1 MDPARTVDTRKF
13 ELPPEELRWFCDLA
27 AFPFECTEEITPL
40 REFIGQD
47 RAVRSIE
54 FGLSMKQAGYNI
66 YVAGLTGTGKTSMV
80 KAYIERVV
88 KEKEEKEGPAH
99 PDDWCYVYDFSD
111 PDRACILRLA
121 QGKGKVFRE
130 DLTDLL
136 KSLKEEL
143 SKAFS
148 SEEYV
153 AARKKVVEEGQSQ
166 QRKIFEVLSSE
177 VQAEGFLLQVTPVG
191 PVLVPVLNGKPME
204 HPQFLA
210 LEEGKRKA
218 IDAKRERLR
227 KRVEEAFEKAHELE
241 VEAGGKLEELDRKVG
256 EMTVSRQFKGL
267 SKKYQKHPE
276 VCTFLKGLKTYTLD
290 NLDLFKAGEAP
301 APAMPGVTPPQF
313 GGRDPFL
320 PFQVN
325 VFVDNS
331 ETKGIPVVEETNPI
345 YSNLFGRIERRFVL
359 GGYLSDHTLLKAG
372 SLGRANGGYL
382 LLSAR
387 DVLMAPAVW
396 PTLKRAIK
404 NKEVTI
410 EDPWWQLGF
419 FVPQGLRPQPQPID
433 VKVVLIGD
441 AMIYH
446 LLAAYDEDF
455 WEIFRVKS
463 DFDYQINRDSENLA
477 NYASF
482 VCGCCQEN
490 GLRHFERTGVARVL
504 EEAARMVGDKD
515 KLSTRFAQIRD
526 IVQEA
531 DYWAGKDGAA
541 LVNGSHVQKAIEEK
555 IYRHNL
561 VDERL
566 TELISQGTIM
576 IDTDG
581 EEVGQVNGLSV
592 YMLGD
597 VTFGKPS
604 RITAKTFMGRS
615 GITNIERES
624 QMSGRIHDKGVLI
637 LSGYL
642 GWKYAQDKPLSLS
655 ASLCFEQSY
664 EGVEGDSASSTELYA
679 ILSSLSGLPVN
690 QSIAVTGSVNQKGE
704 IQPIGGVNQKIEGF
718 FKVCQAKGLTGRQG
732 VMIPY
737 QNARNLMLR
746 DYVIDAVREGKFR
759 IYMVKSVDEG
769 ISVLTGVPAGERQS
783 DGRYPEGTVNYLVD
797 KRLRDIAQGLKEFA
811 AAGEEKKDKK
821 EEK

>member
-1 MDPARTVDTRKF
+1 MTLARTVDIAKF
-13 ELPPEELRWFCDLA
+13 ELSPEDLVWICDPENL
-27 AFPFECTEEITPL
+27 PFECTKELTPL

-47 RAVRSIE
+47 RAVKSIE
-54 FGLSMKQAGYNI
+54 FGLSMTKPGYNI

-80 KAYIERVV
+80 KAYVEKIVRER
-88 KEKEEKEGPAH
+88 EEKEGQAH

-111 PDRACILRLA
+111 PDRACILRLV
-121 QGKGKVFRE
+121 QGEGKVFRD
-130 DLTDLL
+130 DLNDLL
-136 KSLKEEL
+136 KRLKDEL

-148 SEEYV
+148 SEELNG
-153 AARKKVVEEGQSQ
+153 ARKKIAEEGQVK
-166 QRKIFEVLSSE
+166 QRKMFDDLNRD
-177 VQAEGFLLQVTPVG
+177 VQQEGFTLQVTPIG
-191 PVLVPVLNGKPME
+191 PVLVPLLNGKPME
-204 HPQFLA
+204 HSHFLA
-210 LEEGKRKA
+210 LDERKKKTIEA
-218 IDAKRERLR
+218 RREKLR
-227 KRVEEAFEKAHELE
+227 KQVEDTFEKAREIE
-241 VEAGGKLEELDRKVG
+241 FAVGEKLEDLDRKVG
-256 EMTVSRQFKGL
+256 EVTVSREFDGL
-267 SKKYQKHPE
+267 LKKYQKHAE
-276 VCTFLKGLKTYTLD
+276 VCSFLRSLKAYTLD
-290 NLDLFKAGEAP
+290 NLDIFKGYEKAP
-301 APAMPGVTPPQF
+301 AGLPAVPPQQV

-345 YSNLFGRIERRFVL
+345 YSNLFGKIERRFL
-359 GGYLSDHTLLKAG
+359 YGGYMSDHTSLKAG
-372 SLGRANGGYL
+372 TLSRANGGYL
-382 LLSAR
+382 LLSSR
-387 DVLMAPAVW
+387 DVLLAPAVW

-404 NKEVTI
+404 NKEVAI

-419 FVPQGLRPQPQPID
+419 FVPQGLRPQPQPLD
-433 VKVVLIGD
+433 VKVILIGD

-463 DFDYQINRDSENLA
+463 DFDYQINRNQENLT

-482 VCGCCQEN
+482 VCACCQEN

-531 DYWAGKDGAA
+531 DYWAGREGAS
-541 LVNGSHVQKAIEEK
+541 LVDGSHVQKAIEEK

-561 VDERL
+561 VDERI
-566 TELISQGTIM
+566 TELINQGTIM
-576 IDTDG
+576 IDTEG
-581 EEVGQVNGLSV
+581 EVVGQVNGLSV

-597 VTFGKPS
+597 ITFGKPS

-615 GITNIERES
+615 GIVNIERES
-624 QMSGRIHDKGVLI
+624 QMSGKIHDKGVLI
-637 LSGYL
+637 LSGYM

-679 ILSSLSGLPVN
+679 ILSSLSGLALN

-718 FKVCQAKGLTGRQG
+718 FRVCQAKGLTGKQG
-732 VMIPY
+732 VIIPH
-737 QNARNLMLR
+737 QNVRNLVLR
-746 DYVIDAVREGKFR
+746 HYVVDAVRDGKFH
-759 IYMVKSVDEG
+759 IYSVKTVDDG
-769 ISVLTGVPAGERQS
+769 IAILTGAPAGEKQA
-783 DGRYPEGTVNYLVD
+783 DGKYPEGTVNYLVD
-797 KRLRDIAQGLKEFA
+797 KKLREIAQGLKEFA
-811 AAGEEKKDKK
+811 AAAEEKK